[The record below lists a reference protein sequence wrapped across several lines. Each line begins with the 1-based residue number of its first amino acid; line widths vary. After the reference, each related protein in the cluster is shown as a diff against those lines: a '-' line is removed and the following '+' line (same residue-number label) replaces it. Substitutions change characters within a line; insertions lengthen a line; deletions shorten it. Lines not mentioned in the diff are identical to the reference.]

1 MKRLFTLAAIFAL
14 FTLSLFAQELDPSF
28 LKKKAMPELEIQ
40 NHSFLTQEHV
50 GSSITITGLLS
61 VNKNNFVLKE
71 NPDSRSVVTF
81 TLEVKK
87 WGLKRKLKKLN
98 GKTVTLTG
106 KLTDASA
113 TWTKKMKVEKI
124 N

>member
-1 MKRLFTLAAIFAL
+1 MKRLFTLAAIFSL
-14 FTLSLFAQELDPSF
+14 FTLSLFAQELDTSF

-61 VNKNNFVLKE
+61 INKNSFVLKE

>member
-1 MKRLFTLAAIFAL
+1 MKRLFTLAVIFAL